1 PAVLALGEQRRV
13 SGRDLIAAF
22 VAGFETEC
30 RAGQIVLPGHY
41 QAGWHAT
48 ATLGTFGAA
57 SASAHLLGLDEERW
71 RMALG
76 IAGTSAGGMKSMFG
90 TMCKPFHAGN
100 AAANGLRAA
109 QLAERGFSSNPD
121 VVETAQ
127 GFAATHTT
135 TFYPERVESWSEGR
149 YAIRDV
155 LFKYHAA
162 CFGTHATIEGVLR
175 LKERERLT
183 PDAVESITLRVPP
196 GNLTVCNIQE
206 PVTAL
211 EG

>member
-1 PAVLALGEQRRV
+1 AWDLGGQVRVAARALT
-13 SGRDLIAAF
+13 APF

-30 RAGQIVLPGHY
+30 RAGQLVLPGHY
-41 QAGWHAT
+41 QVGWHAT

-57 SASAHLLGLDEERW
+57 AASAHLLGLDEERW

-109 QLAERGFSSNPD
+109 QLAQRGFTSNPD
-121 VVETAQ
+121 VIEIEQ
-127 GFAATHTT
+127 GFAATHTA
-135 TFYPERVESWSEGR
+135 TFHPERVGSWSEGD

-183 PDAVESITLRVPP
+183 PDAVESITLRV
-196 GNLTVCNIQE
+196 
-206 PVTAL
+206 
-211 EG
+211 